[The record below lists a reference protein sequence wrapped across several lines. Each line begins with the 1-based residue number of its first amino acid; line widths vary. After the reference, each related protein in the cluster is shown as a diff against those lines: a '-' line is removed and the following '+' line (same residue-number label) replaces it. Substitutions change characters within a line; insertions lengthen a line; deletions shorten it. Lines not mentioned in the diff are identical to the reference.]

1 MIYVFALLFLILVS
15 TMIRQLNKLSEEG
28 DNMAIIA
35 SVLVIFLVI
44 LKVWIFGKGLGL
56 ILAQGW

>member
-15 TMIRQLNKLSEEG
+15 MMIRQLNKLSEEG

-44 LKVWIFGKGLGL
+44 LEVWIVGKGLGL
-56 ILAQGW
+56 VFA

>member
-15 TMIRQLNKLSEEG
+15 MMIRQLNKLSEEG